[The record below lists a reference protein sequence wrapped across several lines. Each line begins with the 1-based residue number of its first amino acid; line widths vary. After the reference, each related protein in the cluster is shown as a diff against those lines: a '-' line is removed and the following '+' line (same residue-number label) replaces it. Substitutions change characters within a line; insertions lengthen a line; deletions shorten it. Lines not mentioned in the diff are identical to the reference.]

1 MYIVKKPDE
10 WLIKE
15 IAIIRNQV
23 RFSGEDYFKSLPRSD
38 IVFLEA
44 GMNLSIKSGNE
55 KKFDIMV
62 NGLLYRDIKT
72 VSIWKYG
79 DMILVG
85 VSRDLCVF
93 DGLNCTGSDET
104 NDVVLRIKD
113 DNECPQML
121 EIKEGII

>member
-1 MYIVKKPDE
+1 MYIVKKLDE

-15 IAIIRNQV
+15 IAIIRNQI

-62 NGLLYRDIKT
+62 NGLLYKDIKT
-72 VSIWKYG
+72 VSIWRYG

-85 VSRDLCVF
+85 VSRDLCLF
-93 DGLNCTGSDET
+93 DSLNCPGSNET
-104 NDVVLRIKD
+104 NDVVLRIKN

-121 EIKEGII
+121 EIKGV